1 MTDPNVT
8 KERGQKQGPSLK
20 SLDFN
25 SFEDTHTSSNFQN
38 LIINTKCHK
47 LPIKFRL
54 PLHKFNH
61 SEKSI
66 VKSPLM
72 TDQGQIKNRHSTS
85 IQQLFLS
92 DCIFEP
98 L

>member
-1 MTDPNVT
+1 MATCMTDPNVT

-25 SFEDTHTSSNFQN
+25 SFEDTHTASNFQN

-61 SEKSI
+61 S
-66 VKSPLM
+66 
-72 TDQGQIKNRHSTS
+72 DQKNQS
-85 IQQLFLS
+85 
-92 DCIFEP
+92 
-98 L
+98 

>member
-8 KERGQKQGPSLK
+8 KERGQKQGTRLK
-20 SLDFN
+20 NLDFN
-25 SFEDTHTSSNFQN
+25 SFEDTHTASNFQN

-72 TDQGQIKNRHSTS
+72 TDQGQIKNRHTS
-85 IQQLFLS
+85 FQQLFLS

>member
-25 SFEDTHTSSNFQN
+25 SFEDTHTASNFQN

-72 TDQGQIKNRHSTS
+72 TDQGQIKNRHTS
-85 IQQLFLS
+85 FQQLFLS